1 MATHSAERTSRLHPG
16 ADSIPGDRGHR
27 AAEFDSA
34 DGYREETRKSM
45 KYLTFTFLIIAA
57 ISLGGCA
64 SLNATNEIS
73 PTQTPRATITTP
85 LFTWTP
91 SNTRSPLPS
100 PTQTI
105 SPTTTFS
112 VEEYNNLPKLSQVIL
127 TGDDARKN
135 YSAEISNSIFFR
147 EPSPTEKDLTDEL
160 GNECILDCAKKE
172 WYMDDTSN
180 LAITLI
186 RLENQD
192 EAEIFVRKAS
202 TEYAR
207 TNTSI
212 YEFNDEG
219 FQSRNKMFGL
229 PNFTYIAGSSEPNAE
244 NFFIVTDRGSVV
256 ILITDKL
263 AMPSFVTDID
273 LWSHGL
279 SMQFLAKLQNE
290 KLQAAGYP

>member
-112 VEEYNNLPKLSQVIL
+112 VEEYNNLPKLSQ
-127 TGDDARKN
+127 
-135 YSAEISNSIFFR
+135 
-147 EPSPTEKDLTDEL
+147 
-160 GNECILDCAKKE
+160 
-172 WYMDDTSN
+172 
-180 LAITLI
+180 AITLI